1 MPEPIIPFTET
12 IIIHQSGAETATGN
26 ATDINV
32 SAWTS
37 AVFYL
42 DVTAASGTSPT
53 LDITIRGYDPV
64 GADYYTI
71 ITFVQKIT
79 TGTERIVLAI
89 LSDRTIDALWTIAGT
104 TPSFT
109 FTLTAVLKS

>member
-1 MPEPIIPFTET
+1 MAQHVIPLTT
-12 IIIHQSGAETATGN
+12 TLILANSAARTATGN
-26 ATDINV
+26 SADIDV

-42 DVTAASGTSPT
+42 DVTAASGTTPT
-53 LDITIRGYDPV
+53 LDVTIRGYDPI

-71 ITFVQKIT
+71 ATFIQKVT

-89 LSDRTIDALWTIAGT
+89 LADRTIDALWTIAGT

-109 FTLTAVLKS
+109 FTITAVLKS